1 MAYTDQLQA
10 AVMPI
15 DTSVSIDADRC
26 RAFFTAPPGGVA
38 TRHTSPPAAPVPPAP
53 TASWETD
60 SPGSSS

>member
-26 RAFFTAPPGGVA
+26 RAFFSAAWWSG
-38 TRHTSPPAAPVPPAP
+38 TRRDRQRQCHQHPLPAGA
-53 TASWETD
+53 TD
-60 SPGSSS
+60 SPGFSS